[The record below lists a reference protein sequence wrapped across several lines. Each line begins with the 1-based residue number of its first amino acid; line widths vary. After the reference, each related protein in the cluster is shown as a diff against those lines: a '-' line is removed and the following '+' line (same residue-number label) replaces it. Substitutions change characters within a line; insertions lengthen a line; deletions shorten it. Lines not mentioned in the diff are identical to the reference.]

1 MREDIRDSDLAALNK
16 KINVDGPTGP
26 STADK
31 FSRSLTPGRLP
42 STQDQRD
49 QTDGMR
55 SGVRG
60 ISLPLVQ
67 GKSDGK
73 GWSFNNPV
81 VGAVSSL
88 FRREDVEDL
97 VDRLIDEADGPTSL
111 DIEQETLNNR
121 AFRRVLHTGPNSQLV
136 TMSLKPGEDIGKE
149 VHKNT
154 DQFIRIEQGTG
165 EAELNGAKYKLKDGS
180 AVLVPAG
187 TEHNITNSN
196 KGRMSIYTIYS
207 PPKHKPGT
215 VEKNKPVSEAVKI
228 DNKHGLGAVPDN
240 SNIDYMGFTVH
251 MKPKDFLKL
260 NPDRGRDP
268 SGIRDAMK
276 GGAAIGTPF
285 LSAEWNE
292 KGKHWKVYQH
302 EGRGR
307 MQVAHE
313 LHPDEE
319 VPVHVFPRGE
329 DRELRARHLTDEH
342 LFAPIHSDTAR
353 GAAPFKF
360 HPQRVTHNG
369 KEKHREKPVSEI
381 VDEMVG

>member
-1 MREDIRDSDLAALNK
+1 MKEDIRDSDLAALNK
-16 KINVDGPTGP
+16 RINVDSPVEP
-26 STADK
+26 STADR
-31 FSRSLTPGRLP
+31 FARSLTPGRLP

-49 QTDGMR
+49 QTDGAKGPR
-55 SGVRG
+55 GV
-60 ISLPLVQ
+60 SLPLIQ

-73 GWSFNNPV
+73 GWSFNNPI
-81 VGAVSSL
+81 VGAASAFL
-88 FRREDVEDL
+88 RREEVEAL
-97 VDRLIDEADGPTSL
+97 VDAMIDE
-111 DIEQETLNNR
+111 
-121 AFRRVLHTGPNSQLV
+121 
-136 TMSLKPGEDIGKE
+136 
-149 VHKNT
+149 
-154 DQFIRIEQGTG
+154 
-165 EAELNGAKYKLKDGS
+165 
-180 AVLVPAG
+180 
-187 TEHNITNSN
+187 
-196 KGRMSIYTIYS
+196 S
-207 PPKHKPGT
+207 P
-215 VEKNKPVSEAVKI
+215 VKI

-251 MKPKDFLKL
+251 MKPRDFLKL

-285 LSAEWNE
+285 LSAEWSE

-307 MQVAHE
+307 MTVAHE

-329 DRELRARHLTDEH
+329 DREMRSRHLTDDH

-360 HPQRVTHNG
+360 HPTRVIHNG
-369 KEKHREKPVSEI
+369 KEKRR
-381 VDEMVG
+381 G